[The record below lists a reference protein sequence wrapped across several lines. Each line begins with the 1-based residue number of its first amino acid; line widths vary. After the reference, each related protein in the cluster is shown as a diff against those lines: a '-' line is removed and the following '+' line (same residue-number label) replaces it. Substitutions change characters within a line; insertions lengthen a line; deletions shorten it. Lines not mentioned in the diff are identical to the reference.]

1 MNAHM
6 TFPCRGVRTLVI
18 MATSGASL
26 LMTSPAL
33 AELSPALDRVS
44 ISAGVLHADPTLNV
58 SLNSQYGSLG
68 TGDVGLGDEKMPR
81 IKANLMI
88 FDSQGLSVD
97 YYQYKHGYAGGMSH
111 STSVN
116 NNPLVTAA
124 DANLELKL
132 DFAKLAYKWWTGS
145 GNTVFGLG
153 AGAAYYKLDLKANA
167 SASLNQ
173 SVAATA
179 IEYSDSAV
187 APLLEFGLRHAVNPD
202 LRFFVDASGMKKSG
216 GRLNGEIYNGTV
228 GVEWFPV
235 KNVGVVFDYGL
246 SQINLNRLDTVDVN
260 LKFRIQGPSTYVKVR
275 Y

>member
-1 MNAHM
+1 MNDHM
-6 TFPCRGVRTLVI
+6 HLPCRGVRIFVL
-18 MATSGASL
+18 MAASSASL
-26 LMTSPAL
+26 ITTTPAL

-58 SLNSQYGSLG
+58 ALNSQYASLG
-68 TGDVGLGDEKMPR
+68 TGDVRLGPETMPR

-88 FDSQGLSVD
+88 FDSQGLSMD

-116 NNPLVTAA
+116 NNPLVTSV

-132 DFAKLAYKWWTGS
+132 DFAKLAYKWWMGS

-179 IEYSDSAV
+179 SEYSDSAV

-202 LRFFVDASGMKKSG
+202 LRLFADASGMKKSG

-235 KNVGVVFDYGL
+235 KNVGVVFDYGV